1 MKSLRIYLW
10 VLMSTYG
17 YDPKT
22 TTASLEF
29 DDEGRP
35 VLVFETPSLTE
46 TAEAS

>member
-17 YDPKT
+17 YDPKNT
-22 TTASLEF
+22 DATIEY

-35 VLVFETPSLTE
+35 VLVLSSPSLSD